1 MIVWGGYDGV
11 AAVGSGGI
19 YDNAALLPPA
29 SAFYTVAPCRVV
41 DTRGAVGPTGGPALA
56 AHSTRS
62 FPVSS
67 GACGIP
73 STAVAVA
80 VNLVAVQATAGGHLT
95 LFAGDA
101 LAPPLASSINFAPG
115 QTRAN
120 NAVVPLATD
129 GTGTIKVTNGSAEA
143 VHFVL
148 DVSGYFQAE

>member
-1 MIVWGGYDGV
+1 VDDRLGGYDGV

-29 SAFYTVAPCRVV
+29 SAFYTSRVPGG
-41 DTRGAVGPTGGPALA
+41 RHPRRRRAHRRAGPGRPLDAQLPGEQRRL
-56 AHSTRS
+56 R
-62 FPVSS
+62 
-67 GACGIP
+67 IP

-120 NAVVPLATD
+120 NAWCPWPR
-129 GTGTIKVTNGSAEA
+129 TGPARSR
-143 VHFVL
+143 
-148 DVSGYFQAE
+148 